1 MRELQETSAE
11 LRPFHHEESGS
22 RPPVQTPES
31 LSPGISLSLDEMSAT
46 AGTSSAAVASARFSG
61 GKSLATG
68 AESPPQRCPDQDPSL
83 VCDDEIM
90 ARLAH
95 ALREQQQRQ
104 ASADADAKVGPAG
117 RYTMLG
123 CQAAAL
129 RLAKLG
135 AGLVSRRR
143 EQSVR

>member
-1 MRELQETSAE
+1 
-11 LRPFHHEESGS
+11 
-22 RPPVQTPES
+22 
-31 LSPGISLSLDEMSAT
+31 
-46 AGTSSAAVASARFSG
+46 
-61 GKSLATG
+61 
-68 AESPPQRCPDQDPSL
+68 L

>member
-1 MRELQETSAE
+1 MREL
-11 LRPFHHEESGS
+11 HDSGP
-22 RPPVQTPES
+22 RNFCRVATPSPSPSSIRES
-31 LSPGISLSLDEMSAT
+31 LSPAAGISLSLDEMSAT

-61 GKSLATG
+61 GKSIATG
-68 AESPPQRCPDQDPSL
+68 AESQRCSDQDPSL

-135 AGLVSRRR
+135 AGLVSRRC

>member
-1 MRELQETSAE
+1 MRELKKLLQSCA
-11 LRPFHHEESGS
+11 PSEESGS

-68 AESPPQRCPDQDPSL
+68 AESLPQRCPDQDPSL
-83 VCDDEIM
+83 VRDDEIM

-135 AGLVSRRR
+135 AGLVSRRC

>member
-1 MRELQETSAE
+1 MRELHETLAE
-11 LRPFHHEESGS
+11 LRPHPRAVPLS
-22 RPPVQTPES
+22 RLRWS
-31 LSPGISLSLDEMSAT
+31 LSRGISLSLDEMSAT
-46 AGTSSAAVASARFSG
+46 AGASTSSAAVASARFSG
-61 GKSLATG
+61 GKSIATG
-68 AESPPQRCPDQDPSL
+68 AESQRCPDQDPSL
-83 VCDDEIM
+83 VRDDEIM

-104 ASADADAKVGPAG
+104 ASSDADAKVGPAG

>member
-1 MRELQETSAE
+1 
-11 LRPFHHEESGS
+11 
-22 RPPVQTPES
+22 
-31 LSPGISLSLDEMSAT
+31 MSAT

-61 GKSLATG
+61 GKSIATG
-68 AESPPQRCPDQDPSL
+68 AESQRCPDQDPSL
-83 VCDDEIM
+83 VRDDEIM

-135 AGLVSRRR
+135 AGLVSRRC